1 MSRAISRTM
10 LDRAQSAR
18 LDHLADEVRGAVVHA
33 VKATDLDTK
42 IRWWKSYRAAR
53 RAALAMLED
62 VGTDVLGA
70 AHH

>member
-1 MSRAISRTM
+1 MSKAISHTT

-42 IRWWKSYRAAR
+42 VRWWKSYRAAR
-53 RAALAMLED
+53 RAALSVLED
-62 VGTDVLGA
+62 DGAEVLEPA
-70 AHH
+70 PR